1 MHPDHAAEQFEALV
15 ADHYEPLFR
24 FAMSL
29 TRSESDACDL
39 TQHTFYIWATKG
51 HQLRDKSKSKTW
63 LFTTLHR
70 AFLLAQRKQN
80 IFAHNELDSLPES
93 LMSVTASGPD
103 RSDCA
108 QILPALAKV
117 DEAYQAAVALFYLE
131 DRSYKDIAE
140 ILNVPI
146 GTVKSRIARG
156 IQQLRDL
163 LLSSDTRPELAPAEC
178 EDLALPRLTSN

>member
-15 ADHYEPLFR
+15 AAHYEALFR

-51 HQLRDKSKSKTW
+51 HQLRDQSKSKTW
-63 LFTTLHR
+63 LFTTLRR
-70 AFLLAQRKQN
+70 AFLQARRKQS

-93 LMSVTASGPD
+93 LTSVTPSGPH

-108 QILPALAKV
+108 QVLPALAKV
-117 DEAYQAAVALFYLE
+117 DNTYQAALALFYLE

-140 ILNVPI
+140 ILNIPI

-156 IQQLRDL
+156 IQQLRHL
-163 LLSSDTRPELAPAEC
+163 LLSSDSPLEFAPVGRG
-178 EDLALPRLTSN
+178 DFGSPD